1 MSPHISGCHGVR
13 LPVDSLASVR
23 QAADSDG
30 AGGRVGS
37 AAAAEAQGWG
47 AGVISPELLPRE
59 GRGRPQELLPVA
71 LEPPP
76 DNSLVQTLY
85 EGGRRDARAWLALH
99 SATAS

>member
-1 MSPHISGCHGVR
+1 MCVCP
-13 LPVDSLASVR
+13 LTASRVFAK
-23 QAADSDG
+23 QPMEQE
-30 AGGRVGS
+30 GRVRS
-37 AAAAEAQGWG
+37 ATAAQAQGWG